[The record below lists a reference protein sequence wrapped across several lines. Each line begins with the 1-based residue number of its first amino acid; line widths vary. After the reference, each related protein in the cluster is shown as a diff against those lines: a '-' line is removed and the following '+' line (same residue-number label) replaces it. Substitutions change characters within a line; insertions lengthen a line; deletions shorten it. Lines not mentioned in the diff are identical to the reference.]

1 MTCIGVDQ
9 GVTEAPTTETVAADD
24 PKIDRLNLAT
34 SLPFLSFHLM
44 SVLVLFTP
52 FEWKWLLVCLASYY
66 VRMFAVTAG
75 YHRYFSHRAFKTGRV
90 FQFILAWV
98 AQMSAQKGVLWWA
111 AHHRHHHKDS
121 DGLTD
126 IHSPVRR
133 GFWWSHIGWVLS
145 RRYEKTNYDTIK
157 DFARFPELVWLNEHY
172 LVPPLSALAL
182 AVFFGGLP
190 ALVWGAVIPTVLLW
204 HGTFTI
210 NSLSHVFGSR
220 RYLTTDTSRNNFLL
234 ALITCGE
241 GWHNNHHFHMNTA
254 NQGWF
259 WWQIDFSYYVLKF
272 LSWFGIVSDLK
283 KPKDE
288 IKYAYETYTAEQ
300 KAELKAQSSIG
311 FNGWAEGK
319 VGGGKFAKPTVPTP
333 EPMLAIPSVLPS
345 PAKS

>member
-1 MTCIGVDQ
+1 VTRIGVDQ
-9 GVTEAPTTETVAADD
+9 GVTEAPTTEPFD
-24 PKIDRLNLAT
+24 PKLDRVNLAT
-34 SLPFLSFHLM
+34 SLPFISFHLL
-44 SVLVLFTP
+44 SVLVVFTG
-52 FEWKWLLVCLASYY
+52 FEWKWALIALASYY
-66 VRMFAVTAG
+66 VRMFGVTAG
-75 YHRYFSHRAFKTGRV
+75 YHRYFSHRSFKTNRV
-90 FQFILAWV
+90 FQFMLAWL
-98 AQMSAQKGVLWWA
+98 AQMSAQKGALWWA

-145 RRYEKTNYDTIK
+145 RRYEKTNYDVIK

-182 AVFFGGLP
+182 AVIFGGLP
-190 ALVWGAVIPTVLLW
+190 GLVWGAVIPTVLLW

-259 WWQIDFSYYVLKF
+259 WWQIDLTYYVLKV
-272 LSWFGIVSDLK
+272 LSWFGVVSDLK
-283 KPKDE
+283 TPKRE
-288 IKYAYETYTAEQ
+288 IKYAFESYTDAQ
-300 KAELKAQSSIG
+300 RAELKAQSSIG
-311 FNGWAEGK
+311 FSGWAEK
-319 VGGGKFAKPTVPTP
+319 PVGGGKYATPTP
-333 EPMLAIPSVLPS
+333 EPMLALRAPMPA